1 MNHKEV
7 MPHRT
12 HVSVMNIGKSMFRTS
27 RSPVAVRSWKE
38 TIEFPCNYPTAVKYY
53 DGAPAQPVYRKY
65 PLMQMAMIVLEE
77 LQKVPS

>member
-1 MNHKEV
+1 

-12 HVSVMNIGKSMFRTS
+12 HVSVMNIGKSMFLVHHVH
-27 RSPVAVRSWKE
+27 PGVRSWKE

-65 PLMQMAMIVLEE
+65 PDADGNDCSEE

>member
-12 HVSVMNIGKSMFRTS
+12 HVSVMNIGKSMFRIS
-27 RSPVAVRSWKE
+27 RSPGYVRSWKE

-53 DGAPAQPVYRKY
+53 DGALLNQFTGSI
-65 PLMQMAMIVLEE
+65 LMQMAMIVLEE
-77 LQKVPS
+77 LQQVPS